1 MFDNRFRFRF
11 PVRSLLKYYL
21 WLFGMLVVLYLLSVA
36 IPFMP
41 AFGVA
46 FFWAALS
53 AVSMIGVSY
62 QVVIRKAHRQFV
74 LERDG
79 RLSRLNNGRM
89 LGFLLGFVLSAF
101 GVASFMVGSVCWDA
115 MEWLM
120 VALGG
125 GCLPAL
131 HYLFQRFILR
141 DLKGLFRSAYSLL
154 CASAVAG
161 VLLCAVYCVIESRS
175 PDASSSASL
184 LQAFLSTPAYFA
196 KSGSSLLHECGI
208 WLRLA
213 DAWTSFG
220 SSFLQEAF
228 AESPVSLIVKLIVSL
243 GAFLGAMSIFS
254 IGMILDREKMASIFA
269 PIPAIVSD
277 GRERLYVQRRYL
289 ACFAV
294 LPIALIGVFLYAD
307 AQVSAVVHG
316 PAYSMAQQAVRAV
329 ASVSVYE
336 VDGVCYDRQMIDEE
350 LLSGALSGQLDDAA
364 SARSGLVAT
373 VQDVYA
379 GCDDNVDDFLNWYY
393 GMSSASRSERAELKS
408 SSAAS
413 SALSDNFKQIVVG
426 DASAE
431 LDRAIGGYQGATAKA
446 REYLNEVL
454 AECRIDGI
462 PDDDAWLCS
471 TAAPPAEL
479 SQILDELSRLG
490 EASGQDGADSSST
503 GLSFSGSSSDSL
515 TDRLTAA
522 FEATGDYSSMAS
534 KLVEVGKD
542 ADSMLH
548 AFVSVDS
555 DIDDKGSR
563 EKYRKDLVRLIE
575 QDKADVLKRYA
586 LS

>member
-1 MFDNRFRFRF
+1 MFDDRLRFRF
-11 PVRSLLKYYL
+11 PAYPLLKYYL

-46 FFWAALS
+46 LFWAALS
-53 AVSMIGVSY
+53 AISMIGVAY
-62 QVVIRKAHRQFV
+62 QVVIRKAHRQLV

-79 RLSRLNNGRM
+79 RLSQLNNGRT

-131 HYLFQRFILR
+131 HYLFQRFILH

-154 CASAVAG
+154 CASAIAG
-161 VLLCAVYCVIESRS
+161 FLLCVVYCVIESHN
-175 PDASSSASL
+175 PDTSSSASL
-184 LQAFLSTPAYFA
+184 LQAFLATPAYFA

-254 IGMILDREKMASIFA
+254 IGMILDREKMASILA
-269 PIPAIVSD
+269 PISAIASD

-289 ACFAV
+289 ACFV
-294 LPIALIGVFLYAD
+294 LPPIALIGVFLYAD
-307 AQVSAVVHG
+307 AQVSAAVQG

-336 VDGVCYDRQMIDEE
+336 VDGICYDRQMIDEK

-364 SARSGLVAT
+364 SAKSSLVAT

-379 GCDDNVDDFLNWYY
+379 GCSDNVDDFLNWYY
-393 GMSSASRSERAELKS
+393 GMSSASRSERAKLKS

-426 DASAE
+426 NASGE
-431 LDRAIGGYQGATAKA
+431 LARAIEDYQSATAKA
-446 REYLNEVL
+446 QEYLNEVL
-454 AECRIDGI
+454 AECRVDSI

-471 TAAPPAEL
+471 AAAPPAEL
-479 SQILDELSRLG
+479 SQTLDELSRLA
-490 EASGQDGADSSST
+490 EASGQDGVDSLSS
-503 GLSFSGSSSDSL
+503 GLSFSNSSSDSL
-515 TDRLTAA
+515 TGRLTAA
-522 FEATGDYSSMAS
+522 FEATGDYSTMTS
-534 KLVEVGKD
+534 KLAEVGKD
-542 ADSMLH
+542 ADSVLH
-548 AFVSVDS
+548 AFVSIDS

-563 EKYRKDLVRLIE
+563 EKYREDLVRLIE
-575 QDKADVLKRYA
+575 EDKADVLKRYA